1 MPSNILPKNAR
12 LVVAGDG
19 SVIVIPPVDLRPEIL
34 RRSMDN
40 QPRAFTEA
48 YDSWR
53 RDPGALSAL
62 EMVDAPFE
70 AMGQYF
76 GDATLDATNSPAWAT
91 AAYML
96 GSGMLGNAPVKGLQK
111 VGKVGK
117 AGLQILDNG
126 ITRGQGQLAG
136 LQYLAPFAY

>member
-1 MPSNILPKNAR
+1 MDIKALKMPSNILPKNAR
-12 LVVAGDG
+12 MA
-19 SVIVIPPVDLRPEIL
+19 PVDLRPEIV

-48 YDSWR
+48 TDSWR

-62 EMVDAPFE
+62 EMVGAPFE

-76 GDATLDATNSPAWAT
+76 GDATLDATNSPMWAT

-96 GSGMLGNAPVKGLQK
+96 GSGMLGNAPIKGLQ
-111 VGKVGK
+111 KVGK

-126 ITRGQGQLAG
+126 ITHGQGPLAG
-136 LQYLAPFAY
+136 LQYLVPFAY

>member
-1 MPSNILPKNAR
+1 MDIKGLKMPSNILPKNAR
-12 LVVAGDG
+12 MA
-19 SVIVIPPVDLRPEIL
+19 PVDLRPEIV

-48 YDSWR
+48 TDSWR

-62 EMVDAPFE
+62 EMVGAPFE

-76 GDATLDATNSPAWAT
+76 GDATLDATNSPMWAT

-96 GSGMLGNAPVKGLQK
+96 GSGMLGNVPIKGLQK

-117 AGLQILDNG
+117 AGLRILDNG
-126 ITRGQGQLAG
+126 ITHGQGPLAG
-136 LQYLAPFAY
+136 LQHLVPFAY